1 MYGSHMA
8 MRTVLDRTIASKTYR
23 NAGGSNN
30 FNLNLHMQRY
40 YSIDFHD
47 FLNDPNM
54 QPDI

>member
-1 MYGSHMA
+1 MA